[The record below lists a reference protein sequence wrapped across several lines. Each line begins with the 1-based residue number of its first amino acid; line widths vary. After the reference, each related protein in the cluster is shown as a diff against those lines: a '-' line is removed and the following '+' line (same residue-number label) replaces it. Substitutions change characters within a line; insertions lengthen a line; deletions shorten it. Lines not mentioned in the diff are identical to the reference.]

1 MAMHIA
7 RTLAQLEALV
17 ALKTARPQPAA
28 SLAAQLL
35 SMVGRWVI
43 LAAITTGAVGVI
55 LFTHWLFP

>member
-17 ALKTARPQPAA
+17 AHRTARSRPAA
-28 SLAAQLL
+28 SLTTQLVG
-35 SMVGRWVI
+35 MVGRWVI
-43 LAAITTGAVGVI
+43 LAAITAGAVGVI